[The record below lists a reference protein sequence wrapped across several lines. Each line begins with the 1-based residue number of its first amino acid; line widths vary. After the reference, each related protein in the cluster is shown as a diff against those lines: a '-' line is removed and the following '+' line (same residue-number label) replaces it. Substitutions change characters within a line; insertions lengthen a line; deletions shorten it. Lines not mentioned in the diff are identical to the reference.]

1 MTKVM
6 GGPDATIGIA
16 APIQTQTQPKANTML
31 KFYYNA
37 APNPMKVGL
46 LLEELGLPYDA
57 VPVDTRKGEQ
67 HTPEFR
73 KVNPNGK
80 VPAIIDGD
88 VRVFDSNAI
97 LLFLADRAGKFVPPI
112 ANSAARADMLSWL
125 MFIASGIG
133 PFSGQSVHFRHA
145 APEPKEY
152 ALNRYDFEA
161 HRHWKIIEDHLATH
175 TYMLGD
181 AYSIVDMAFWG
192 WARLIPYVLGT
203 GDATWTTYPNIKRL
217 LDLINARPAVARA
230 DALKTRHAFKT
241 EMDDDAKR
249 NMFPQNERLKK

>member
-1 MTKVM
+1 
-6 GGPDATIGIA
+6 
-16 APIQTQTQPKANTML
+16 ML

-37 APNPMKVGL
+37 APNPMKVAL
-46 LLEELGLPYDA
+46 LLEELGLPYEA

-67 HTPEFR
+67 FAAQYL

-80 VPAIIDGD
+80 VPAIVDGD

-97 LLFLADRAGKFVPPI
+97 LLYLADREKRFVPLDHG
-112 ANSAARADMLSWL
+112 SKARGEMLSWL

-133 PFSGQSVHFRHA
+133 PFSGQSVHFRNV

-161 HRHWKIIEDHLATH
+161 HRHWKLIEDRLATSR
-175 TYMLGD
+175 YMLGD
-181 AYSIVDMAFWG
+181 EYSIVDMAFWG
-192 WARLIPYVLGT
+192 WARLVPFVLGT
-203 GDATWTTYPNIKRL
+203 GDATWTTYPQVKRL
-217 LDLINARPAVARA
+217 LDEINTRPAVARA

-241 EMDDDAKR
+241 ETDDEAKR
-249 NMFPQNERLKK
+249 YMFPQNERLKKKTA